1 MWFSVR
7 REIAVAEQKTTPQ
20 ELARAAGRGLVQ
32 LCAII
37 VGLILMIGGVAMGV
51 TVVMLPV
58 GIAIGIAGLFVFLWG
73 IFGRAQEATKSSETP
88 QR

>member
-1 MWFSVR
+1 M
-7 REIAVAEQKTTPQ
+7 AEQKTTPQ

-58 GIAIGIAGLFVFLWG
+58 GLAVGIVGLFVFLWG